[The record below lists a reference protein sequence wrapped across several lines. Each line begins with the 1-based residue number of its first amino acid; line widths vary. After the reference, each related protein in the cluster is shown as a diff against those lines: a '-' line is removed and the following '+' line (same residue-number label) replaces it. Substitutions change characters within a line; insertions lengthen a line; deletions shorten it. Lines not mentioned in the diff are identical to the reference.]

1 MFLVLPTSL
10 PKDDAEWYTDLEQAY
25 DVAYDWSAELHGEQ
39 VNIYEE
45 YAGKLSL
52 YSKVF
57 A

>member
-10 PKDDAEWYTDLEQAY
+10 PKEDAEWYTDLEEAY
-25 DVAYDWSAELHGEQ
+25 DVAFDWSAELHGER

-45 YAGKLSL
+45 YAGKL
-52 YSKVF
+52 KVVTQVY